1 MGFRILK
8 KILICLCGMA
18 LFSILLPE
26 PAVWADEREYPVTY
40 KKNPDS
46 QEPYII
52 LEEAAE
58 DYTVLPGD
66 SLWKISRSLWGE
78 GRLYRELV
86 DANQDILSNPNLIYP
101 GMKLKTARTGY
112 IERNQ
117 AKYGGVQMGEYSMD
131 MPYGWTVG
139 YMDAGG
145 AWANFVMRGDGVVA
159 CLVQDKE
166 KDTPGTVKE
175 WEKCIQKI
183 TKYADTN
190 YGEQVSDLGF
200 EHYTMKNQGGGTGE
214 IYLYSF
220 LWHISPDYPSL
231 VCRVCMGMKLT
242 DHIQAEFVGF
252 AFDYDIQGCVR
263 YITSSFEEHF
273 DEEDSGHFTVNDS
286 NMSISPAVKWEL
298 AGMFNPFPFINEYFT
313 SKLEKVTGADKEAES
328 KQGKYTGRINQ
339 YGRVS

>member
-1 MGFRILK
+1 MEFRILK
-8 KILICLCGMA
+8 KVLICLCGMA
-18 LFSILLPE
+18 LFSVLLPE
-26 PAVWADEREYPVTY
+26 IAVWANEREYPVSY

-46 QEPYII
+46 EESYMV

-78 GRLYRELV
+78 GRLYRKLV
-86 DANQDILSNPNLIYP
+86 DANRELFINPSLIYP
-101 GMKLKTARTGY
+101 GMKLKTARTCY
-112 IERNQ
+112 IERTE
-117 AKYGGVQMGEYSMD
+117 AKYGGVQMGEFSMD

-139 YMDAGG
+139 YMDAGK

-159 CLVQDKE
+159 CLIRDKE
-166 KDTPGTVKE
+166 KNTSKTVND

-183 TKYADTN
+183 TNYADKN
-190 YGEQVSDLGF
+190 YGAQVSDFCF
-200 EHYTMKNQGGGTGE
+200 EHYKMRNQGDGTGE
-214 IYLYSF
+214 ICLYSF

-231 VCRVCMGMKLT
+231 VCRVCVGMKLT

-273 DEEDSGHFTVNDS
+273 DTGNFEHFTVNDS
-286 NMSISPAVKWEL
+286 NMSISPMEKWEMT
-298 AGMFNPFPFINEYFT
+298 GMFNPFPFIDEYFN
-313 SKLEKVTGADKEAES
+313 SKLEKVSDMDENEGNK
-328 KQGKYTGRINQ
+328 GK
-339 YGRVS
+339 